1 MDLLPDILQEFKKD
15 IEKEIII
22 NIDINELAQKL
33 YPILKKIDERSPQN
47 IMKRHI
53 ENLQRA
59 MNTSGDY
66 QIVNDRFVIK
76 NKQRS
81 VK

>member
-22 NIDINELAQKL
+22 DIDINELAEKL
-33 YPILKKIDERSPQN
+33 YPILKKIDERNPQN
-47 IMKRHI
+47 IMKRHL
-53 ENLQRA
+53 EKWQRA

-66 QIVNDRFVIK
+66 QIVNNSFVIK
-76 NKQRS
+76 NK
-81 VK
+81 

>member
-1 MDLLPDILQEFKKD
+1 MDLLPDILHEFKKD

-33 YPILKKIDERSPQN
+33 YPILKKIDERNPQN
-47 IMKRHI
+47 IMKRNL
-53 ENLQRA
+53 ENWKRA

-66 QIVNDRFVIK
+66 QIVNNSFVIK
-76 NKQRS
+76 K
-81 VK
+81 

>member
-22 NIDINELAQKL
+22 NIDINELAEKL
-33 YPILKKIDERSPQN
+33 YPILKRIDERNPQN
-47 IMKRHI
+47 IMKRHL
-53 ENLQRA
+53 EKWQRA

-66 QIVNDRFVIK
+66 QIVNNSFVIK
-76 NKQRS
+76 NK
-81 VK
+81 